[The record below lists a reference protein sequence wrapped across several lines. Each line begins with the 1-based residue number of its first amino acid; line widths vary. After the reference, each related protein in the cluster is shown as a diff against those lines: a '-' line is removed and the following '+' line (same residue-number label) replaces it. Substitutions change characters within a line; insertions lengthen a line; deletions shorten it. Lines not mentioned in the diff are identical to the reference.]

1 VLFVTVRLVKH
12 LEVCC
17 YTTMNVFS
25 MHLSGDS
32 GKSGGGGAA
41 GENVVIMTSSGG

>member
-1 VLFVTVRLVKH
+1 MLFVTFKLEKH

-17 YTTMNVFS
+17 YTTLNVFS

-32 GKSGGGGAA
+32 GNSGGGPA
-41 GENVVIMTSSGG
+41 GENVVIMTSDG